1 VWSILPAG
9 RGPAPSGT
17 LLGVTRPP
25 RLRLAAR
32 HLLIVLLAALL
43 LSPGAPHRDPS
54 TGAQDRHAAP
64 GVPARDPSAGVP
76 ARDPAGSGAP
86 TGRVAPPGQRMLAA
100 VHRGAGGSG
109 AGGSGAGG
117 SGAGGSA
124 AGVSGV
130 GTYARYGVGVTGRRW
145 PPEAMIEWRRSRA
158 VGKPNH
164 GRLLGGV
171 KLPAA
176 GTHFVTVDPVAE
188 ANPNRAWRRYGT
200 DRLLRVLL
208 AVAEEHAAAHPGAAR
223 LVIGDLSRP
232 HGGRF
237 GPEYGGDGHRSHQNG
252 LDADVYYP
260 RRDGLERIPRRV
272 GQVDRRLAQELV
284 DRFVRAGAQ
293 YVFVG
298 PRTGLRGPAK
308 VVMTL
313 ANHDDHLHVRIR
325 PGAGARR

>member
-1 VWSILPAG
+1 
-9 RGPAPSGT
+9 
-17 LLGVTRPP
+17 VTQPP
-25 RLRLAAR
+25 RPRFTAR
-32 HLLIVLLAALL
+32 HPLIAVLAALL
-43 LSPGAPHRDPS
+43 LFPGASPPAQEASPPAQGMSHLTQGMPHRDLP
-54 TGAQDRHAAP
+54 
-64 GVPARDPSAGVP
+64 
-76 ARDPAGSGAP
+76 GSGAP
-86 TGRVAPPGQRMLAA
+86 TGRVAQPEKRLLAA
-100 VHRGAGGSG
+100 VHR
-109 AGGSGAGG
+109 
-117 SGAGGSA
+117 A
-124 AGVSGV
+124 AGVS
-130 GTYARYGVGVTGRRW
+130 AVGVTERGR
-145 PPEAMIEWRRSRA
+145 PPEAGIVWRRSRA

-171 KLPAA
+171 ELPAA
-176 GTHFVTVDPVAE
+176 GTLFVSVDPVTGTS
-188 ANPNRAWRRYGT
+188 PNRAWRRYGT

-208 AVAEEHAAAHPGAAR
+208 RVAEEHAAAHPGAAR

-252 LDADVYYP
+252 LDADLYYP

>member
-1 VWSILPAG
+1 MLPAG
-9 RGPAPSGT
+9 HRRVGSGT
-17 LLGVTRPP
+17 LLGVTQPP
-25 RLRLAAR
+25 RRRSAAR
-32 HLLIVLLAALL
+32 HLLIVVLAALL
-43 LSPGAPHRDPS
+43 LSPGAPHRDPYPGTPDRDPVS
-54 TGAQDRHAAP
+54 GASHRDPFP
-64 GVPARDPSAGVP
+64 GASQRDPS
-76 ARDPAGSGAP
+76 GSGAP
-86 TGRVAPPGQRMLAA
+86 IGRVAQPEERMLTA
-100 VHRGAGGSG
+100 VHRGAGTSG
-109 AGGSGAGG
+109 AGTDP
-117 SGAGGSA
+117 
-124 AGVSGV
+124 GVSW
-130 GTYARYGVGVTGRRW
+130 VTERGRL
-145 PPEAMIEWRRSRA
+145 PEAVIEWRRSRA
-158 VGKPNH
+158 VGKPNR

-171 KLPAA
+171 RLPAA
-176 GTHFVTVDPVAE
+176 GTDFVTVDPVTMSS
-188 ANPNRAWRRYGT
+188 PNRAWRRYGT
-200 DRLLRVLL
+200 DRLVRVLL
-208 AVAEEHAAAHPGAAR
+208 GVARDHAAAHPGAAR

-313 ANHDDHLHVRIR
+313 ANHDDHLHIRIR
-325 PGAGARR
+325 PGPGARR

>member
-1 VWSILPAG
+1 
-9 RGPAPSGT
+9 
-17 LLGVTRPP
+17 VTQPP
-25 RLRLAAR
+25 RPRFAAR
-32 HLLIVLLAALL
+32 HLLIVVLATLL
-43 LSPGAPHRDPS
+43 LFPGGAPDRDPIPAARDRDPFPGVGHRDPS
-54 TGAQDRHAAP
+54 
-64 GVPARDPSAGVP
+64 
-76 ARDPAGSGAP
+76 GSGAP
-86 TGRVAPPGQRMLAA
+86 TGRVARLEERMLAA
-100 VHRGAGGSG
+100 VHRGAGGSTVG
-109 AGGSGAGG
+109 VDAGGSG
-117 SGAGGSA
+117 
-124 AGVSGV
+124 
-130 GTYARYGVGVTGRRW
+130 VGVIDRW
-145 PPEAMIEWRRSRA
+145 RPPEAAIEWRRSRA

-176 GTHFVTVDPVAE
+176 GTHFVTVDPVTGTS
-188 ANPNRAWRRYGT
+188 PNRAWRRYGT

-208 AVAEEHAAAHPGAAR
+208 RVAGEHAAAHPGAAR
-223 LVIGDLSRP
+223 LVIADLSRP

-308 VVMTL
+308 VVMTV

>member
-1 VWSILPAG
+1 
-9 RGPAPSGT
+9 
-17 LLGVTRPP
+17 
-25 RLRLAAR
+25 
-32 HLLIVLLAALL
+32 
-43 LSPGAPHRDPS
+43 
-54 TGAQDRHAAP
+54 
-64 GVPARDPSAGVP
+64 
-76 ARDPAGSGAP
+76 
-86 TGRVAPPGQRMLAA
+86 MLAA

-124 AGVSGV
+124 VRVDGSGS
-130 GTYARYGVGVTGRRW
+130 GAGVTGRRW

-176 GTHFVTVDPVAE
+176 GTHFVTVDPVTE
-188 ANPNRAWRRYGT
+188 TSPNRAWRRYGT

-208 AVAEEHAAAHPGAAR
+208 AVAGEHAAAHPGAAR

-284 DRFVRAGAQ
+284 DRFVRVGAQ

-298 PRTGLRGPAK
+298 PRTGLRGPAT

-313 ANHDDHLHVRIR
+313 ANHDDHLHVRIG

>member
-1 VWSILPAG
+1 MP
-9 RGPAPSGT
+9 
-17 LLGVTRPP
+17 PP
-25 RLRLAAR
+25 RPRFAATQPPRPRFAAR
-32 HLLIVLLAALL
+32 HLLVAVLAALL
-43 LSPGAPHRDPS
+43 LYPPDLLPGPATTSAAPHPTRAAPHPTRAAPHPTQAESHRTQGAPQRTQGAPQRDLP
-54 TGAQDRHAAP
+54 
-64 GVPARDPSAGVP
+64 
-76 ARDPAGSGAP
+76 GSGAP
-86 TGRVAPPGQRMLAA
+86 TGRVAQAEKRMLAA
-100 VHRGAGGSG
+100 VHRG
-109 AGGSGAGG
+109 
-117 SGAGGSA
+117 
-124 AGVSGV
+124 
-130 GTYARYGVGVTGRRW
+130 
-145 PPEAMIEWRRSRA
+145 PEAAIRWRRSRA
-158 VGKPNH
+158 LGKPNH
-164 GRLLGGV
+164 GRLLAGV
-171 KLPAA
+171 ELPAA
-176 GTHFVTVDPVAE
+176 GTLFVTVDPVTRAS
-188 ANPNRAWRRYGT
+188 PNRAWRRYGT

-260 RRDGLERIPRRV
+260 RRDGLERVPRRV

-298 PRTGLRGPAK
+298 PRTGLRGPAT

-313 ANHDDHLHVRIR
+313 ANHDDHLHVRIG

>member
-1 VWSILPAG
+1 
-9 RGPAPSGT
+9 
-17 LLGVTRPP
+17 VTHPP
-25 RLRLAAR
+25 RPRFAAR
-32 HLLIVLLAALL
+32 HRLVAVLAALL
-43 LSPGAPHRDPS
+43 LFPGAPPE
-54 TGAQDRHAAP
+54 AQGMPPPTQEASPPTQAVPRPAETVPHPAQ
-64 GVPARDPSAGVP
+64 GVPHP
-76 ARDPAGSGAP
+76 ALPGSGAP
-86 TGRVAPPGQRMLAA
+86 TGRVAQPEKRVLAA
-100 VHRGAGGSG
+100 VHK
-109 AGGSGAGG
+109 
-117 SGAGGSA
+117 GAGGSA
-124 AGVSGV
+124 KAGGGS
-130 GTYARYGVGVTGRRW
+130 ARGPGGDAGGSPVGVTERGR
-145 PPEAMIEWRRSRA
+145 PPEAGIVWRRSRA

-171 KLPAA
+171 ELPAA
-176 GTHFVTVDPVAE
+176 GTLFVTVDPVTGTS
-188 ANPNRAWRRYGT
+188 PNRAWRRYGT

-208 AVAEEHAAAHPGAAR
+208 RVAEEHAAAHPGAAR

>member
-1 VWSILPAG
+1 
-9 RGPAPSGT
+9 
-17 LLGVTRPP
+17 VTRPP
-25 RLRLAAR
+25 RPRFAAR
-32 HLLIVLLAALL
+32 HLLLVVLAALL
-43 LSPGAPHRDPS
+43 LSPPVPHP
-54 TGAQDRHAAP
+54 GEVVPHPAE
-64 GVPARDPSAGVP
+64 GVPQRDLS
-76 ARDPAGSGAP
+76 GSGAP
-86 TGRVAPPGQRMLAA
+86 TGRVAQPEKRMLAA
-100 VHRGAGGSG
+100 VHRGAGGS
-109 AGGSGAGG
+109 S
-117 SGAGGSA
+117 
-124 AGVSGV
+124 V
-130 GTYARYGVGVTGRRW
+130 GTTAWGR
-145 PPEAMIEWRRSRA
+145 PPEAAIRWRRSRA

-171 KLPAA
+171 ELPAA
-176 GTHFVTVDPVAE
+176 GTHLVTVDPVTQTS
-188 ANPNRAWRRYGT
+188 PNRAWRRYGT

-208 AVAEEHAAAHPGAAR
+208 RVAEEHAAAHPGAAR

-272 GQVDRRLAQELV
+272 GQVDKRLAQELV
-284 DRFVRAGAQ
+284 NRFVRAGAQ

>member
-1 VWSILPAG
+1 
-9 RGPAPSGT
+9 
-17 LLGVTRPP
+17 VTHPP
-25 RLRLAAR
+25 RPRFAAR
-32 HLLIVLLAALL
+32 HALVAVLAALL
-43 LSPGAPHRDPS
+43 LFLGMPPPAREASHLAQGVSPPAR
-54 TGAQDRHAAP
+54 
-64 GVPARDPSAGVP
+64 GVPHPDPP
-76 ARDPAGSGAP
+76 GSGAP
-86 TGRVAPPGQRMLAA
+86 TGRVAQPEKRVLAA
-100 VHRGAGGSG
+100 VHRGAGGSAKEG
-109 AGGSGAGG
+109 D
-117 SGAGGSA
+117 GSA
-124 AGVSGV
+124 RGPGGDAGVSSLGV
-130 GTYARYGVGVTGRRW
+130 LPVGVTERGR
-145 PPEAMIEWRRSRA
+145 PPEAGIVWRRSRA

-164 GRLLGGV
+164 GRLLDGV
-171 KLPAA
+171 ELPAA
-176 GTHFVTVDPVAE
+176 GTLFVSVDPVTGTT
-188 ANPNRAWRRYGT
+188 PNRAWRRWGT

-208 AVAEEHAAAHPGAAR
+208 RVAEEHAAAHPGAGR

>member
-1 VWSILPAG
+1 VVDPADWAATG
-9 RGPAPSGT
+9 PSGI
-17 LLGVTRPP
+17 LLGVTQPP
-25 RLRLAAR
+25 RPRFAAR
-32 HLLIVLLAALL
+32 HLLIVVLAALL
-43 LSPGAPHRDPS
+43 VSPGAPPPTQGVVHRERFAGARHRDPS
-54 TGAQDRHAAP
+54 
-64 GVPARDPSAGVP
+64 
-76 ARDPAGSGAP
+76 GSGAP
-86 TGRVAPPGQRMLAA
+86 TGRVAQPERRMLAA
-100 VHRGAGGSG
+100 VHRGADGTGADG
-109 AGGSGAGG
+109 TGVGAFAGGS
-117 SGAGGSA
+117 
-124 AGVSGV
+124 
-130 GTYARYGVGVTGRRW
+130 GVGVTGRRW
-145 PPEAMIEWRRSRA
+145 PPEAAIEWRRSRA

-164 GRLLGGV
+164 GRLRGGV

-176 GTHFVTVDPVAE
+176 GTHFVSVDPVARTS
-188 ANPNRAWRRYGT
+188 PNRAWRRYGT

-208 AVAEEHAAAHPGAAR
+208 RVAGEHAAAHPGAPR

-232 HGGRF
+232 RGGRF

>member
-1 VWSILPAG
+1 VIHPPRIRFPTRHPLVAVLTVLIAVVLFP
-9 RGPAPSGT
+9 
-17 LLGVTRPP
+17 GVT
-25 RLRLAAR
+25 
-32 HLLIVLLAALL
+32 
-43 LSPGAPHRDPS
+43 HRDPS
-54 TGAQDRHAAP
+54 P
-64 GVPARDPSAGVP
+64 GVAHRDPP
-76 ARDPAGSGAP
+76 GSGAP
-86 TGRVAPPGQRMLAA
+86 TGRVAQPEKRMLAA
-100 VHRGAGGSG
+100 VHRAPGVPSG
-109 AGGSGAGG
+109 AGMW
-117 SGAGGSA
+117 
-124 AGVSGV
+124 AGV
-130 GTYARYGVGVTGRRW
+130 TERGR
-145 PPEAMIEWRRSRA
+145 PPEAAIAWRRSRA

-171 KLPAA
+171 ELPAA
-176 GTHFVTVDPVAE
+176 GTLFVTVDPVTGTS
-188 ANPNRAWRRYGT
+188 PNRAWRRYGT

-208 AVAEEHAAAHPGAAR
+208 RVAEEHAAAHPGAAR

-260 RRDGLERIPRRV
+260 RRDGLERVPRRV

-284 DRFVRAGAQ
+284 NRFVRAGAQ

-325 PGAGARR
+325 PGTGVRR